1 MNDHIPADHQC
12 PDDPGFNRRRW
23 MAIAARAPAERLEAL
38 LRRCDPLPRHTRL
51 CRRGCPV
58 VGLMLVRAGAGG
70 GGAPF
75 NLGEMTV
82 TRCTVRTETGHVGH
96 AYIAGRNETR
106 AELAA
111 LVDALMQDSARAP
124 GIEAAVVAPLAAEQA
139 AAKAERGR
147 KAAATR
153 VQFFAMQTMRT

>member
-1 MNDHIPADHQC
+1 
-12 PDDPGFNRRRW
+12 
-23 MAIAARAPAERLEAL
+23 MAVAARASTERLEAL
-38 LRRCDPLPRHTRL
+38 LRRCDPLPRHSRL
-51 CRRGCPV
+51 RGPED
-58 VGLMLVRAGAGG
+58 GLIMVRGRAGG

-82 TRCTVRTETGHVGH
+82 TRCTVRTDTGHVGH
-96 AYIAGRNETR
+96 AYIAGRDEKR

-111 LVDALMQDSARAP
+111 LVDALMQDGARAP
-124 GIEAAVVAPLAAEQA
+124 GIEAAVIAPLATEQA
-139 AAKAERGR
+139 AGKAERSR